1 MARPQSFPVRL
12 TSDQRASLE
21 QLRTQGLP
29 RKQQYRIDILLR
41 ADEGDTDQ
49 EIADD
54 LGVHA
59 DTVRRARRRFAER
72 GLDAALNDRPRPGA
86 PPKLDGKQEAM
97 VIALACT
104 EAPEGRDRWS
114 VRLLARRAV
123 ELEVVETVSR
133 ETVRRV
139 LKKTSR
145 SPGRSGRG
153 ACRRSAAN
161 SSGGWRTCWSCTL
174 SRTTRRGRWSGST
187 RPARSCTARSTRRCR
202 PDRVTR

>member
-12 TSDQRASLE
+12 TPDQRASLE
-21 QLRTQGLP
+21 QLRTQALP

-49 EIADD
+49 EVADD
-54 LGVHA
+54 LGVHG
-59 DTVRRARRRFAER
+59 DTVRRVRRRFAER
-72 GLDAALNDRPRPGA
+72 GLDAALTDRPRPGA
-86 PPKLDGKQEAM
+86 PPKLDGKREAM

-123 ELEVVETVSR
+123 ELEVVEAVSR

-139 LKKTSR
+139 LKKMS
-145 SPGRSGRG
+145 
-153 ACRRSAAN
+153 
-161 SSGGWRTCWSCTL
+161 
-174 SRTTRRGRWSGST
+174 
-187 RPARSCTARSTRRCR
+187 
-202 PDRVTR
+202 

>member
-12 TSDQRASLE
+12 TPEQRETLE
-21 QLRTQGLP
+21 QLRDQPLT
-29 RKQQYRIDILLR
+29 RKQQYRREILLR
-41 ADEGDTDQ
+41 AHEGDTDP

-54 LGVHA
+54 LGVHPA
-59 DTVRRARRRFAER
+59 TVRRVRRRFAEH
-72 GLDAALNDRPRPGA
+72 GLDAALTDRPRPGA

-104 EAPEGRDRWS
+104 EAPRGRDRWS

-139 LKKTSR
+139 LKKMS
-145 SPGRSGRG
+145 
-153 ACRRSAAN
+153 
-161 SSGGWRTCWSCTL
+161 
-174 SRTTRRGRWSGST
+174 
-187 RPARSCTARSTRRCR
+187 
-202 PDRVTR
+202 

>member
-1 MARPQSFPVRL
+1 MPSLPKEVTMARPQSFPVRL
-12 TSDQRASLE
+12 TNEQRESLE
-21 QLRTQGLP
+21 QLRDQPLP
-29 RKQQYRIDILLR
+29 RKQQYRREILLR
-41 ADEGDTDQ
+41 ADQGDTDQ

-59 DTVRRARRRFAER
+59 DTVRRVRRRFAEH
-72 GLDAALNDRPRPGA
+72 GLDAALTDRPRPGA

-104 EAPEGRDRWS
+104 DAPEGRDRWS

-139 LKKTSR
+139 LKKTS
-145 SPGRSGRG
+145 
-153 ACRRSAAN
+153 
-161 SSGGWRTCWSCTL
+161 
-174 SRTTRRGRWSGST
+174 
-187 RPARSCTARSTRRCR
+187 
-202 PDRVTR
+202 

>member
-12 TSDQRASLE
+12 TPEQRESLE
-21 QLRTQGLP
+21 QLRDQPLA
-29 RKQQYRIDILLR
+29 RKQQYRREILLR

-54 LGVHA
+54 LGVHPA
-59 DTVRRARRRFAER
+59 TVQRVRRRFAEH

-86 PPKLDGKQEAM
+86 PPKLDGKREAM

-104 EAPEGRDRWS
+104 DAPEGRDRWS

-123 ELEVVETVSR
+123 ELEVVEAVSR

-139 LKKTSR
+139 LKKTS
-145 SPGRSGRG
+145 
-153 ACRRSAAN
+153 
-161 SSGGWRTCWSCTL
+161 
-174 SRTTRRGRWSGST
+174 
-187 RPARSCTARSTRRCR
+187 
-202 PDRVTR
+202 

>member
-1 MARPQSFPVRL
+1 MRILPSLPQEVAMARPQSFPVRL
-12 TSDQRASLE
+12 TREQRESLE
-21 QLRTQGLP
+21 QLRGQPLS
-29 RKQQYRIDILLR
+29 RKQQYRRDILLR
-41 ADEGDTDQ
+41 AHEGDTDR

-54 LGVHA
+54 LGVHPA
-59 DTVRRARRRFAER
+59 TVRRVRRRFAEH

-104 EAPEGRDRWS
+104 DAPEGRDRWS

-139 LKKTSR
+139 LKKMS
-145 SPGRSGRG
+145 
-153 ACRRSAAN
+153 
-161 SSGGWRTCWSCTL
+161 
-174 SRTTRRGRWSGST
+174 
-187 RPARSCTARSTRRCR
+187 
-202 PDRVTR
+202 

>member
-1 MARPQSFPVRL
+1 MARPQSVPVRL
-12 TSDQRASLE
+12 TPQQRESLE
-21 QLRTQGLP
+21 QLRDHPLP
-29 RKQQYRIDILLR
+29 RKQQYRRDILLR
-41 ADEGDTDQ
+41 ADEGDADQ

-59 DTVRRARRRFAER
+59 GTVRRVRRRFAER
-72 GLDAALNDRPRPGA
+72 GLDGALTDRPRPGA

-104 EAPEGRDRWS
+104 DAPQGRDRWS

-139 LKKTSR
+139 LKKM
-145 SPGRSGRG
+145 P
-153 ACRRSAAN
+153 
-161 SSGGWRTCWSCTL
+161 
-174 SRTTRRGRWSGST
+174 
-187 RPARSCTARSTRRCR
+187 
-202 PDRVTR
+202 

>member
-12 TSDQRASLE
+12 TPEQRESLE
-21 QLRTQGLP
+21 QTRDQPLP
-29 RKQQYRIDILLR
+29 RKQQYRRDILLR
-41 ADEGDTDQ
+41 ADEGDTDP

-72 GLDAALNDRPRPGA
+72 GLDAALTDRPRPGA

-97 VIALACT
+97 VVALACT
-104 EAPEGRDRWS
+104 EAPQGRDRWS

-139 LKKTSR
+139 LKKMS
-145 SPGRSGRG
+145 
-153 ACRRSAAN
+153 
-161 SSGGWRTCWSCTL
+161 
-174 SRTTRRGRWSGST
+174 
-187 RPARSCTARSTRRCR
+187 
-202 PDRVTR
+202 

>member
-12 TSDQRASLE
+12 TPGQRESLE
-21 QLRTQGLP
+21 QLRDQPLP
-29 RKQQYRIDILLR
+29 RKQQYRRDILLR

-54 LGVHA
+54 LGVHPS
-59 DTVRRARRRFAER
+59 TVQRVRRRFAEH
-72 GLDAALNDRPRPGA
+72 GTAAALTDRPRPGA
-86 PPKLDGKQEAM
+86 PPKLGGKQEAM

-104 EAPEGRDRWS
+104 DAPEGHTRWS

-139 LKKTSR
+139 LKKT
-145 SPGRSGRG
+145 
-153 ACRRSAAN
+153 C
-161 SSGGWRTCWSCTL
+161 
-174 SRTTRRGRWSGST
+174 
-187 RPARSCTARSTRRCR
+187 
-202 PDRVTR
+202 